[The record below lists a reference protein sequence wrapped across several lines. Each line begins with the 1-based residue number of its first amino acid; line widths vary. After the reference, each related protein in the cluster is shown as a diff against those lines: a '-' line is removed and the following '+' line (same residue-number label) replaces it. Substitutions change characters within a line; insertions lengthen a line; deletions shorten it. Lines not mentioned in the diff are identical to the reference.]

1 MELLEKNIFYND
13 MIILFHKKF
22 ISENYLFEICIKNNN
37 RVDKLSTIKSWM
49 QEEQNYIELNYN
61 KKDVQLW
68 NKIYN
73 KINKLVKLESV
84 NYEK

>member
-49 QEEQNYIELNYN
+49 QEEHNYIELNYN
-61 KKDVQLW
+61 KKDIKLW
-68 NKIYN
+68 NKIYK
-73 KINKLVKLESV
+73 KINKFI
-84 NYEK
+84 EKEVQNA